1 MENKKLLELKLREN
15 EEDIRELPEADYRQ
29 LNFRL
34 MTDFWQYLNAL
45 NITLVHLQLVT
56 MEIAKKQGINIEK
69 VLNDLGS
76 NNGSDNTNT

>member
-45 NITLVHLQLVT
+45 NTTLVHLQLVT

-69 VLNDLGS
+69 ILNDLGS